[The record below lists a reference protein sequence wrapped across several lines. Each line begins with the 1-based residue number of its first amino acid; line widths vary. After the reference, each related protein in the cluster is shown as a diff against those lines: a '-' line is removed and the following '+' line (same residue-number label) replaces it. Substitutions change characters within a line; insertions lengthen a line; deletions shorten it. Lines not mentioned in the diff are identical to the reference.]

1 MLLLNQ
7 TPGILLP
14 TSQQFSPVVKCKTLD
29 QPIEKAVGLTENET
43 TYSAGMA
50 KSVVSRL
57 PFLITKL
64 PFANE
69 VVGKDG
75 MTDKLGPKTC

>member
-1 MLLLNQ
+1 M
-7 TPGILLP
+7 
-14 TSQQFSPVVKCKTLD
+14 VKCNTFDHPL
-29 QPIEKAVGLTENET
+29 EKAVGLTENEMI
-43 TYSAGMA
+43 YSAGMA
-50 KSVVSRL
+50 ESVVSRL